1 MKQKRPASYR
11 RKCFRAALFCLL
23 WIAAFLLI
31 SGFRLTPGQA
41 LRDYERTLPL
51 AAPAEVV
58 LRGHAEDGS
67 ARLWQLRENDRCL
80 LFTVCKF
87 SPLAGG
93 WRVDSCTVADTGGD
107 APAWGG
113 TAVSGG
119 QYLFGKICVPD
130 ALSAEISAE
139 LQSARSGAETRAL
152 TLHTRDML
160 YRDGAYYFVVCRDID
175 SPPALSSYR
184 NGQLALHLRDGT
196 SLTCPFPA

>member
-1 MKQKRPASYR
+1 MESQRVCIHTEYIKLQD
-11 RKCFRAALFCLL
+11 LL
-23 WIAAFLLI
+23 
-31 SGFRLTPGQA
+31 
-41 LRDYERTLPL
+41 
-51 AAPAEVV
+51 
-58 LRGHAEDGS
+58 
-67 ARLWQLRENDRCL
+67 
-80 LFTVCKF
+80 KF
-87 SPLAGG
+87 AGA
-93 WRVDSCTVADTGGD
+93 ADTGGD